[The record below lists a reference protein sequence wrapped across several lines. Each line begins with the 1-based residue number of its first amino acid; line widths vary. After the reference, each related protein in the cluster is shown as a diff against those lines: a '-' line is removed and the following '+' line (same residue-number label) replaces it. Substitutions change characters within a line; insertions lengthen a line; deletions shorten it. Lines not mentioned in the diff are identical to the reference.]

1 MAIGNKINV
10 HKMKFQINCFLT
22 ETSRGPN
29 QEKNALGGETYILL
43 GSYRVGWG
51 GGGDVWGGNR

>member
-1 MAIGNKINV
+1 MAIGNQIKV

-29 QEKNALGGETYILL
+29 QEKNAQGGETYILL
-43 GSYRVGWG
+43 GS
-51 GGGDVWGGNR
+51 